1 VTTPPPRN
9 ETRPVPFVQHRGP
22 ELRRRRAAGHTG
34 AASGS
39 SISVRRPPATAL
51 GHRLDLAR
59 QRAFVGRDEQTAAF
73 RTALANP
80 RASTV
85 LFVHGAGGTGKTTL
99 LRRFAHEAEDAGR
112 RVVRTGSFDHARSAA
127 LLAAEFAG
135 AEFAGAA
142 FSGTAE
148 SSSVAVPGAWSEDG
162 EAAVL
167 LIDDFDDWHPAEPWL
182 REEFLPALP
191 LGTVVVL
198 AGRTP
203 PALEWTTDPGWQEL
217 LSVHELRDLSP
228 EEARLLLDRRSV
240 PGDQHAGL
248 LAITD
253 GNPLALLVAIDAH
266 NAGGSDDD
274 VRLAVAHV
282 VLQRVVGPVPTPAH
296 RRALEA
302 CAASEPTT
310 EASLAP
316 ADDATELFQWLRSLS
331 FVDPGPRGLHL
342 RPFVREAV
350 ITERRWRNPADTDPV
365 TGTGTGTGTDMD
377 AALDHEPARRTTRR
391 TGRRRI
397 ATSATGRAEARGTS
411 RGTGSSPGT
420 TDGVPHGDPAAGG
433 PHADGP
439 HADRPDTSGSHALSR
454 GAFESEVREALRS
467 WRRPDLLATNPLT
480 RSRLVTQSA
489 EPDPVAAL
497 RAVLQGALDEL
508 GEDPRESK
516 SHRALLATYL
526 GGAPTQEAA
535 AERLGLPFSTYRRHL
550 AQGLAVL
557 GSLLWWQETRDGQP
571 G

>member
-1 VTTPPPRN
+1 MPA
-9 ETRPVPFVQHRGP
+9 
-22 ELRRRRAAGHTG
+22 RR
-34 AASGS
+34 S
-39 SISVRRPPATAL
+39 PATAL

-59 QRAFVGRDEQTAAF
+59 ERAFVGRGEQTAAF
-73 RTALANP
+73 RTAMAHE

-85 LFVHGAGGTGKTTL
+85 LFLHGAGGTGKTTL

-112 RVVRTGSFDHARSAA
+112 RVVRTGRFDPARSTA
-127 LLAAEFAG
+127 LLVTELSRVTGPSSDAAPA
-135 AEFAGAA
+135 
-142 FSGTAE
+142 
-148 SSSVAVPGAWSEDG
+148 P
-162 EAAVL
+162 VL
-167 LIDDFDDWHPAEPWL
+167 LIDDFDDWRPAESWL
-182 REEFLPALP
+182 REAFLPTLP

-228 EEARLLLDRRSV
+228 EEARLLLDRRAV
-240 PGDQHAGL
+240 PRDEQAGL

-266 NAGGSDDD
+266 NAGRSDDE

-282 VLQRVVGPVPTPAH
+282 VLQRVVGPLPTPAH

-302 CAASEPTT
+302 CATSEPTT
-310 EASLAP
+310 EASLGVADNA
-316 ADDATELFQWLRSLS
+316 ADDAAELFQWLRSLS
-331 FVDPGPRGLHL
+331 FVDPGPQGLYL

-350 ITERRWRNPADTDPV
+350 TTERRWRNPQDP
-365 TGTGTGTGTDMD
+365 
-377 AALDHEPARRTTRR
+377 EPGRRSTTRRTTRR
-391 TGRRRI
+391 RL
-397 ATSATGRAEARGTS
+397 
-411 RGTGSSPGT
+411 T
-420 TDGVPHGDPAAGG
+420 TGDPARRTGSDRDTTEDA
-433 PHADGP
+433 PHADPSAAGP
-439 HADRPDTSGSHALSR
+439 DGLSR

-480 RSRLVTQSA
+480 RSRLVARHA
-489 EPDPVAAL
+489 ETDPVAAL

-508 GEDPRESK
+508 GQDPRESK

-557 GSLLWWQETRDGQP
+557 GSLLWWQETRDEQP

>member
-1 VTTPPPRN
+1 MTV
-9 ETRPVPFVQHRGP
+9 HR
-22 ELRRRRAAGHTG
+22 
-34 AASGS
+34 S
-39 SISVRRPPATAL
+39 PATAL

-59 QRAFVGRDEQTAAF
+59 ERAFVGRGEQTAAF
-73 RTALANP
+73 RTALTAE
-80 RASTV
+80 RAATV

-99 LRRFAHEAEDAGR
+99 LRRFAREADDLGRQVVRAGR
-112 RVVRTGSFDHARSAA
+112 FDPVRSAA
-127 LLAAEFAG
+127 LLTTELARVADASSDTLPDALPDVAAA
-135 AEFAGAA
+135 
-142 FSGTAE
+142 
-148 SSSVAVPGAWSEDG
+148 P
-162 EAAVL
+162 VL
-167 LIDDFDDWHPAEPWL
+167 LVDDFDDWRPAEPWL
-182 REEFLPALP
+182 REVLLPGLP

-203 PALEWTTDPGWQEL
+203 PVLEWTTDPGWQEL
-217 LSVHELRDLSP
+217 LSVHELRDLSAG
-228 EEARLLLDRRSV
+228 EARLLLDRRSV
-240 PGDQHAGL
+240 PADRHAGL
-248 LAITD
+248 LALTD
-253 GNPLALLVAIDAH
+253 GNPLALLVAIDALA
-266 NAGGSDDD
+266 AGGSDDE

-302 CAASEPTT
+302 CAAGGPTT

-316 ADDATELFQWLRSLS
+316 ADDAAELFQWLRSLP
-331 FVDPGPRGLHL
+331 FVDAGPRGLHL

-350 ITERRWRNPADTDPV
+350 TAERRWRNPAPDD
-365 TGTGTGTGTDMD
+365 
-377 AALDHEPARRTTRR
+377 EPARYR
-391 TGRRRI
+391 
-397 ATSATGRAEARGTS
+397 GRASTRS
-411 RGTGSSPGT
+411 DPPGGAGPGN
-420 TDGVPHGDPAAGG
+420 GVPPGAPAAGG
-433 PHADGP
+433 PDV
-439 HADRPDTSGSHALSR
+439 LSR

-508 GEDPRESK
+508 GQDPRESK

-557 GSLLWWQETRDGQP
+557 GSLLWWQETRDGRP

>member
-1 VTTPPPRN
+1 MTIPPASRN
-9 ETRPVPFVQHRGP
+9 ETSPVPPVRHRGP
-22 ELRRRRAAGHTG
+22 EARRHRAACPADVT
-34 AASGS
+34 
-39 SISVRRPPATAL
+39 SVPSTSPRRSPATAL

-59 QRAFVGRDEQTAAF
+59 ERAFVGRDEQTAAF
-73 RTALANP
+73 RKALAEE

-85 LFVHGAGGTGKTTL
+85 LFLHGAGGTGKTAL

-112 RVVRTGSFDHARSAA
+112 PVVRAGSFDPARSAA
-127 LLAAEFAG
+127 LLAAELSG
-135 AEFAGAA
+135 TELSGGTEHPGSGHSGSGHSGAA
-142 FSGTAE
+142 GP
-148 SSSVAVPGAWSEDG
+148 VPGHLSD
-162 EAAVL
+162 AATNGAAPVL
-167 LIDDFDDWHPAEPWL
+167 LIDDFDDWHPAEAWL
-182 REEFLPALP
+182 REVLLPALP

-217 LSVHELRDLSP
+217 LSVHELWDLP
-228 EEARLLLDRRSV
+228 PAEARLLLDRRSV
-240 PGDQHAGL
+240 PADEHANL

-253 GNPLALLVAIDAH
+253 GNPLALLVAVDAH
-266 NAGGSDDD
+266 NAGGSDDA

-282 VLQRVVGPVPTPAH
+282 VLQRVVGPIPSHAH

-302 CAASEPTT
+302 CATSEPTT
-310 EASLAP
+310 EASLGA
-316 ADDATELFQWLRSLS
+316 ADDAAGLFQWLRSLS
-331 FVDPGPRGLHL
+331 FVDSGPGGLHL

-350 ITERRWRNPADTDPV
+350 IAERRWRNPS
-365 TGTGTGTGTDMD
+365 D
-377 AALDHEPARRTTRR
+377 ADHEPARRSTRR
-391 TGRRRI
+391 SGKPRV
-397 ATSATGRAEARGTS
+397 
-411 RGTGSSPGT
+411 T
-420 TDGVPHGDPAAGG
+420 TGDPARLAGPGRDTPDGAPPGDPASGG
-433 PHADGP
+433 PQ
-439 HADRPDTSGSHALSR
+439 ALSR

-480 RSRLVTQSA
+480 GSRLVTQHT

-508 GEDPRESK
+508 SQDPRESK

>member
-1 VTTPPPRN
+1 MTTPPPRN
-9 ETRPVPFVQHRGP
+9 ETRPVPSVQHRGP
-22 ELRRRRAAGHTG
+22 ELRRRRAACPAG
-34 AASGS
+34 AAPGS
-39 SISVRRPPATAL
+39 SMSVRRPPATAL

-73 RTALANP
+73 RTALGKE

-85 LFVHGAGGTGKTTL
+85 LFIRGAGGTGKTAL

-112 RVVRTGSFDHARSAA
+112 RVVRTGSFDPARSAA

-135 AEFAGAA
+135 PEFSRAELSRAE
-142 FSGTAE
+142 FSGTGEPSTGAL
-148 SSSVAVPGAWSEDG
+148 SGAWSQDG
-162 EAAVL
+162 AAAVL

-240 PGDQHAGL
+240 PGDQHARL
-248 LAITD
+248 LALTD

-350 ITERRWRNPADTDPV
+350 ITERRWRNPPDTD
-365 TGTGTGTGTDMD
+365 TNTDSD
-377 AALDHEPARRTTRR
+377 PNPDPDREPARRTTRR

-397 ATSATGRAEARGTS
+397 ATGAATGDPTRGTT
-411 RGTGSSPGT
+411 RGTEPSPGT
-420 TDGVPHGDPAAGG
+420 TDGAPHGDPAAGG
-433 PHADGP
+433 PDAGGPDADGP
-439 HADRPDTSGSHALSR
+439 HPLSR

>member
-1 VTTPPPRN
+1 MSATTAQTAPEKEPVTTPPSSRSD
-9 ETRPVPFVQHRGP
+9 TSPVPPTRHRGP
-22 ELRRRRAAGHTG
+22 EVRRRRAACPAS
-34 AASGS
+34 AAPVPSLS
-39 SISVRRPPATAL
+39 ARRSPATAL

-59 QRAFVGRDEQTAAF
+59 ERAFVGRREETRAF
-73 RTALANP
+73 RAALAEEGS
-80 RASTV
+80 STV
-85 LFVHGAGGTGKTTL
+85 LFLHGAGGTGKTAL
-99 LRRFAHEAEDAGR
+99 LRRFAHEAEDAGH
-112 RVVRTGSFDHARSAA
+112 RVVRTGCFDPARSTA
-127 LLAAEFAG
+127 LLVGELARVVDPSPG
-135 AEFAGAA
+135 
-142 FSGTAE
+142 
-148 SSSVAVPGAWSEDG
+148 VVPAP
-162 EAAVL
+162 VL
-167 LIDDFDDWHPAEPWL
+167 LIDDFDDWRPAEPWL
-182 REEFLPALP
+182 REAFLPGLP

-203 PALEWTTDPGWQEL
+203 PALEWTADPGWQEL

-228 EEARLLLDRRSV
+228 ADACLLLDRRSV
-240 PGDQHAGL
+240 PRDEHADL

-266 NAGGSDDD
+266 LAGGSADD

-282 VLQRVVGPVPTPAH
+282 VLQRVVGPLPTPAH

-302 CAASEPTT
+302 CATSEPMT
-310 EASLAP
+310 EAVLGA
-316 ADDATELFQWLRSLS
+316 ADDAAELFQWLRTLS

-350 ITERRWRNPADTDPV
+350 TTERRWRNPSDP
-365 TGTGTGTGTDMD
+365 
-377 AALDHEPARRTTRR
+377 EPVRRATTRR
-391 TGRRRI
+391 TGRRRV
-397 ATSATGRAEARGTS
+397 
-411 RGTGSSPGT
+411 T
-420 TDGVPHGDPAAGG
+420 TGDPVGPPGPVEGAADDV
-433 PHADGP
+433 PADGTP
-439 HADRPDTSGSHALSR
+439 RGAPAADGSGALSR

-480 RSRLVTQSA
+480 GSRLVARHS

-508 GEDPRESK
+508 GQDPRESK

-557 GSLLWWQETRDGQP
+557 GSLLWWQETRDGLP

>member
-1 VTTPPPRN
+1 MTTPPSSRN
-9 ETRPVPFVQHRGP
+9 ETSPVPSVQYVPYAQPVPSVAPVQRRGS
-22 ELRRRRAAGHTG
+22 EVRRRRVACPDGVVQTPSMPA
-34 AASGS
+34 
-39 SISVRRPPATAL
+39 RRSPATAL

-59 QRAFVGRDEQTAAF
+59 ERAFVGRGEQTAAF
-73 RTALANP
+73 RTALAHE

-85 LFVHGAGGTGKTTL
+85 LFLHGAGGTGKTAL

-112 RVVRTGSFDHARSAA
+112 RVVRTGWFDAARSTAT
-127 LLAAEFAG
+127 LATELSRVAG
-135 AEFAGAA
+135 P
-142 FSGTAE
+142 
-148 SSSVAVPGAWSEDG
+148 SSDVAPAP
-162 EAAVL
+162 VL
-167 LIDDFDDWHPAEPWL
+167 LIDDFDDWRPAEPWL
-182 REEFLPALP
+182 REAFLPTLP

-240 PGDQHAGL
+240 PRDEHAGL
-248 LAITD
+248 LAVTD
-253 GNPLALLVAIDAH
+253 GNPLALLVAIDVH
-266 NAGGSDDD
+266 NAGRSDDD

-310 EASLAP
+310 EASLGAS
-316 ADDATELFQWLRSLS
+316 DAAAELFQWLRSLP
-331 FVDPGPRGLHL
+331 FVDLGPQGLYL

-350 ITERRWRNPADTDPV
+350 TTERRWRNPPDPEP
-365 TGTGTGTGTDMD
+365 D
-377 AALDHEPARRTTRR
+377 AARRSTTRRVGGRRPATGDPARRTGPDR
-391 TGRRRI
+391 G
-397 ATSATGRAEARGTS
+397 ATEEA
-411 RGTGSSPGT
+411 
-420 TDGVPHGDPAAGG
+420 PHADPAAGG
-433 PHADGP
+433 PDG
-439 HADRPDTSGSHALSR
+439 LSR

-480 RSRLVTQSA
+480 GSRLVEQHA
-489 EPDPVAAL
+489 ETDPVAAL
-497 RAVLQGALDEL
+497 RTVLQGALDEL
-508 GEDPRESK
+508 GQDPRESK